1 MPLLGFTVFK
11 EKGLQWKMTD
21 CIDCPDV
28 KVHGTGS
35 TLWVSCPHVSGW
47 RLINSKCVLK
57 TLRKEKQNN
66 EKTNRNC

>member
-1 MPLLGFTVFK
+1 
-11 EKGLQWKMTD
+11 MTY

-57 TLRKEKQNN
+57 TLRRKEVKNSVP
-66 EKTNRNC
+66 ET